1 MNLLILREKRLSFFN
16 KLFILIIFLDNHSI
30 LEFINIHVNVKSE
43 HYHGNASRAASIC
56 VNVGL
61 ELGSFSTQ
69 FLISALIDCG
79 HHSGIS
85 GLLF

>member
-1 MNLLILREKRLSFFN
+1 MLREKRPRFYN
-16 KLFILIIFLDNHSI
+16 KFILIIFLENYLI
-30 LEFINIHVNVKSE
+30 LELYNHVNVKRE